1 MRLAQGTGMH
11 DPLDVANPDGPID
24 PEDIPTPLA
33 GSPWLDDEDDD
44 STTRSPSFLVR
55 IDPE

>member
-1 MRLAQGTGMH
+1 MH
-11 DPLDVANPDGPID
+11 DPLEVSNPDGPID